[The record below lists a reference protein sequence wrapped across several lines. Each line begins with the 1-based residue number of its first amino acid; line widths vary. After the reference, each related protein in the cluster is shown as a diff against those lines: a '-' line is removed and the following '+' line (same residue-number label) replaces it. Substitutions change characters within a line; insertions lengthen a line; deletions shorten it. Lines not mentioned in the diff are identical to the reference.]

1 MALQQGDD
9 FRVVTDQE
17 SILQETLITFR
28 QLLNSKQHG
37 LGGNQLQLIGATVQH
52 LGHKLAQVEE

>member
-17 SILQETLITFR
+17 SILQETLITLR

-37 LGGNQLQLIGATVQH
+37 LDGNQLQLIKATVQH
-52 LGHKLAQVEE
+52 LEHKLAQVEE